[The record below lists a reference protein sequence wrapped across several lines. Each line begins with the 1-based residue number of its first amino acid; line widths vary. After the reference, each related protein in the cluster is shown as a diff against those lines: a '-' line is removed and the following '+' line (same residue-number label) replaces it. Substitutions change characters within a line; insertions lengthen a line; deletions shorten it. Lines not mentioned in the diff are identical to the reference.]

1 MKLQPLHFDFWEV
14 NNPEDIEIVE
24 KSLHFVR

>member
-1 MKLQPLHFDFWEV
+1 MNPLHFDFWEV
-14 NNPEDIEIVE
+14 NNPEDIDIVE